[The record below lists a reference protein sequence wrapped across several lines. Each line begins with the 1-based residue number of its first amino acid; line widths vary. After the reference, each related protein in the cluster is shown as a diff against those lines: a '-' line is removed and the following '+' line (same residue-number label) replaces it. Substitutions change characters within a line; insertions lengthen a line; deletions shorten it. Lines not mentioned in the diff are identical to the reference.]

1 MPYGNI
7 LGTFHS
13 SPILPVFQKFSRNF
27 QQKLPNRAKPG
38 CQRLLNSCSRAKTGL
53 ALLLGPRGSLPLKKA
68 NASPDPPP
76 SALKRR
82 ERGERPPPRALEAD
96 PQARRPGGRGRASTR
111 THSPRARAR
120 PLSAEVEGSWSH
132 APTQRRGTVAPLE
145 DFPFPC
151 TRKARL
157 TTGRGGMR

>member
-1 MPYGNI
+1 MPCHAE
-7 LGTFHS
+7 TFLELF
-13 SPILPVFQKFSRNF
+13 ILPQFFQFSSSRNF

-82 ERGERPPPRALEAD
+82 ERGERPPPKHSRQTPRRDAQAAGEEHRRELTHLALE
-96 PQARRPGGRGRASTR
+96 RA
-111 THSPRARAR
+111 HC
-120 PLSAEVEGSWSH
+120 LAEVEGSWSH